1 MRTILLLA
9 IALIGP
15 AIPAEADIKTIP
27 VVCLTAEIEIK
38 ATPAAVWTQ
47 LTDGKHLITWCP
59 VWKNGKNAAVRLTK
73 VGDSLDFTD
82 QWGNGGRSIVT
93 FFAPG
98 RELRVAHEPDNGS
111 YLCQARVSLS
121 LGGAGT
127 RLSWVERYT
136 DESSET
142 DRTATATRMTADM
155 KTTVATLKAQAE
167 ALHREGGR

>member
-9 IALIGP
+9 IALIGS
-15 AIPAEADIKTIP
+15 AISAAADIKTIP

-38 ATPAAVWTQ
+38 AAPAAVWTQ
-47 LTDGKHLITWCP
+47 LTEGKNLITWCP
-59 VWKNGKNAAVRLTK
+59 VWKSSKNSAIRLAK

-93 FFAPG
+93 FYAPA
-98 RELRVAHEPDNGS
+98 RELRVAHEPENGS
-111 YLCQARVSLS
+111 YLCQARVTLAP
-121 LGGAGT
+121 GGAGT

-136 DESSET
+136 DESPES

-155 KTTVATLKAQAE
+155 KATLATLKTQAE
-167 ALHREGGR
+167 AVRPAGGR